1 MKKSKLLLVFI
12 SILISSC
19 VSQPPPKKIIPPT
32 KIVQV
37 EKEEFNKAEKFIIF
51 LAALVEAPQYNSNNS
66 VMHRYLRSLYVEI
79 EEPYFGVLVQR
90 DVDNEEEFIMLGADI
105 LRAASM
111 FSYESKLYITYIYK
125 DFLLHLGGNFR
136 KKRME
141 SIYIEEYSAETSE
154 GLSIN
159 FFYYWDESII

>member
-111 FSYESKLYITYIYK
+111 FSYESKLYITYIYIVSPGPNNSSVTLYLNGYDLISDTAEGK
-125 DFLLHLGGNFR
+125 VN
-136 KKRME
+136 
-141 SIYIEEYSAETSE
+141 IYDVMGVEVDYGDS
-154 GLSIN
+154 
-159 FFYYWDESII
+159 

>member
-111 FSYESKLYITYIYK
+111 FSYESKLYITYIYIVSPGPNNSSVTLYLNGYDVISDTAEGK
-125 DFLLHLGGNFR
+125 VNIYDV
-136 KKRME
+136 ME
-141 SIYIEEYSAETSE
+141 VEVDYGDS
-154 GLSIN
+154 
-159 FFYYWDESII
+159 

>member
-51 LAALVEAPQYNSNNS
+51 LAALIEAPQYNSNNS

-111 FSYESKLYITYIYK
+111 FSYESKLYITYIYIVSPGPNNSSVTLYLNGYDVISDTAEGK
-125 DFLLHLGGNFR
+125 VNIYDV
-136 KKRME
+136 ME
-141 SIYIEEYSAETSE
+141 VEVDYGDS
-154 GLSIN
+154 
-159 FFYYWDESII
+159 

>member
-1 MKKSKLLLVFI
+1 MKKIKLLLVFI

-111 FSYESKLYITYIYK
+111 FSYESKLYITYIYIVSPGPNNSSVTLYLNGYDVISDTAEGK
-125 DFLLHLGGNFR
+125 VNIYDV
-136 KKRME
+136 ME
-141 SIYIEEYSAETSE
+141 VEVDYGDS
-154 GLSIN
+154 
-159 FFYYWDESII
+159 